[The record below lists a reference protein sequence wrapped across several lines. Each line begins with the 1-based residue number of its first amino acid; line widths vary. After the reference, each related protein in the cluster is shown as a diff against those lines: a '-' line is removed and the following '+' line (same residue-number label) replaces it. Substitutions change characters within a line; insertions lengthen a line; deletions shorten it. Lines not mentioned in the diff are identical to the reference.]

1 MDAQEQAKALI
12 LAARAAAAAH
22 IEAIRTAPALTR
34 ELVHREV
41 TGYILAKFHLTEAD
55 CSTDDFREL
64 AALSL
69 SKSMRL
75 SPELVKEFDLAR
87 SCDGVTSQ
95 TAKMVLLFMAL
106 QRDLGIEF
114 EPMSTARAET
124 LSDVG
129 DLVWEQLQNGKEK
142 QIGS

>member
-1 MDAQEQAKALI
+1 MDEQEQAKALI

-22 IEAIRTAPALTR
+22 IEAIKAAPAPTR
-34 ELVHREV
+34 ELVDREV
-41 TGYILAKFHLTEAD
+41 RGYIMAKFHLTEAD
-55 CSTDDFREL
+55 CANNENFREL
-64 AALSL
+64 AGLSL

-95 TAKMVLLFMAL
+95 TAKMVLLFLAL
-106 QRDLGIEF
+106 QRDLGIRF
-114 EPMSTARAET
+114 DPMSTAEAET

-129 DLVWEQLQNGKEK
+129 ALVWEQLQNRQENE
-142 QIGS
+142 

>member
-1 MDAQEQAKALI
+1 MDEQEQAKALI

-22 IEAIRTAPALTR
+22 IEAIKASPAPTR
-34 ELVHREV
+34 ELVDREV
-41 TGYILAKFHLTEAD
+41 RGYIMAKFHLTEAD
-55 CSTDDFREL
+55 CANNENFREL
-64 AALSL
+64 AGLSL

-95 TAKMVLLFMAL
+95 TAKMGLLFLAL
-106 QRDLGIEF
+106 QRDLGIRF
-114 EPMSTARAET
+114 DPMSTAEAET

-129 DLVWEQLQNGKEK
+129 ALVWEQLQNRQENE
-142 QIGS
+142 

>member
-1 MDAQEQAKALI
+1 MDAQEKARQLI
-12 LAARAAAAAH
+12 LASRTAAAGH
-22 IEAIRTAPALTR
+22 IKTIQSAPELTR
-34 ELVHREV
+34 ELVRREV
-41 TGYILAKFHLTEAD
+41 RGYILAKFHLTEAD
-55 CSTDDFREL
+55 CTTDCFREL
-64 AALSL
+64 ATISL

-106 QRDLGIEF
+106 QRDLGIQF

-129 DLVWEQLQNGKEK
+129 DLVWEQLQNQTKTTTRN
-142 QIGS
+142 